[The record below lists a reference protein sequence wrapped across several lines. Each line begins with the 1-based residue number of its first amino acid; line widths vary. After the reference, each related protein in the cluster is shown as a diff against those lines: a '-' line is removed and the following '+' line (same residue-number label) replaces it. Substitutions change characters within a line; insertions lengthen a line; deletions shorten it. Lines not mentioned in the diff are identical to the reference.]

1 MRIPQTALALLFSL
15 IAGAP
20 IGSAAEPKSPPSVTD
35 ELKALIADLNEAGAR
50 KNRVA
55 LERIYADDFLFVHS
69 TGKAVQKAEQI
80 DRIMSDA
87 SGYSIPVHSF
97 EGVQVYGDIAMLRT
111 SDGPMYG
118 TNLYV
123 RRGGGWQIL
132 QVQGTRKPP
141 ERKPI
146 QLPATAT
153 DNYLGK
159 YEFSPGRSGVVSK
172 EGDRLRWRGGEPP
185 PSLWCRCP
193 TPVLRRRERRRV
205 HLRERVRRKSRPTGT
220 AAGDLPGLDGEEG
233 GVGMGGMG
241 GRDV

>member
-1 MRIPQTALALLFSL
+1 MKIPRTALALLFSL
-15 IAGAP
+15 IAGVP
-20 IGSAAEPKSPPSVTD
+20 IGAAAESKSPPAVAE

-50 KNRVA
+50 KDRAA

-97 EGVQVYGDIAMLRT
+97 DGVQVYGDIAMLRT
-111 SDGPMYG
+111 SDGPMFG

-172 EGDRLRWRGGEPP
+172 EGDRLRWRGGER
-185 PSLWCRCP
+185 PSVTLVPVSDNRFYAEESDAEFTFVKGP
-193 TPVLRRRERRRV
+193 EGKVTQLVLR
-205 HLRERVRRKSRPTGT
+205 LGACQDSTARKV
-220 AAGDLPGLDGEEG
+220 E
-233 GVGMGGMG
+233 
-241 GRDV
+241 